1 MKYILFRIVIAFTS
15 RMPSKVTA
23 QTMEAVYAL
32 LALSRSNEQLGKQY
46 YLRDRSQPNR
56 NIVAPEPIVAHKR
69 LLRDRNQLKQPV
81 RFY

>member
-1 MKYILFRIVIAFTS
+1 
-15 RMPSKVTA
+15 MPSKVNA

-46 YLRDRSQPNR
+46 YLRDRGENTVAQEP
-56 NIVAPEPIVAHKR
+56 VAPHKWQ
-69 LLRDRNQLKQPV
+69 LRDRNQLKQPV